1 MKTTAN
7 VIFAAFEATPFIKT
21 GGLGDVGGALP
32 PALKKSGCNVK
43 VILPKL
49 SIIPE
54 KYKKKMEHVETI
66 YVPLSWRNQYCG
78 IEKFTY
84 HGVTFY
90 FLDNEYYFKRDKV
103 YGHLDDG
110 ERVAFFSK
118 AILECILKVPEL
130 ECDILHCN
138 DWHTA
143 LVPVFLREFY
153 MGCEKMA
160 NIKTIFSVHNLK
172 FQGIFGKQIL
182 GDILGL
188 DTKAAARSQLRHGRG
203 AVNLMKGALLY
214 SDVLSTVSPTYA
226 EEIKGSY
233 FGEKMEGIFNKRSSR
248 LFGILNGIDT
258 TEYNPKKDKK
268 IPQEFSIDDLS
279 GKAVCKAEL
288 QRRIGLE
295 VKENTPLIILI
306 TRLTEQKGLDLLLRI
321 LDELLQEDIQ
331 LAVLGTGDEKY
342 ENALRDSE
350 NRYKGKMCAYLAF
363 DPALSHLFYAGAD
376 MLLMPSRFEPCGLS
390 QMIAMRYGTL
400 PIVRETGGLKDS
412 VIPYNKYTGEGTG
425 FSFSD
430 FNAHQFLFVL
440 KDAIGVYH
448 ENKEAWQ
455 NLVIQAMKT
464 DVSWRIHAKEYIALY
479 NKMMEGSL

>member
-1 MKTTAN
+1 MNTKTN
-7 VIFAAFEATPFIKT
+7 VIFAAFEAAPFIKT

-32 PALKKSGCNVK
+32 PALNKSGCNVK

-54 KYKKKMEHVETI
+54 KYKKKMEPVQTFT
-66 YVPLSWRNQYCG
+66 VPLSWRNQYCG
-78 IEKFTY
+78 VEKLTY

-118 AILECILKVPEL
+118 AVLESILKVEEL
-130 ECDILHCN
+130 QCDILHCN

-153 MGCEKMA
+153 MGSEKMA
-160 NIKTIFSVHNLK
+160 KIKTVFSVHNLK
-172 FQGIFGKQIL
+172 FQGIFSKEML
-182 GDILGL
+182 GDVLGL
-188 DTKAAARSQLRHGRG
+188 DSEAAASQLCQGNDTI
-203 AVNLMKGALLY
+203 NLMKGALLY
-214 SDVLSTVSPTYA
+214 SDILSTVSPTYA

-233 FGEKMEGIFNKRSSR
+233 FGEQMEGIFNMRSDR

-258 TEYNPKKDKK
+258 TEYDPKKDKK
-268 IPQEFSIDDLS
+268 IPATFDKENLA
-279 GKAVCKAEL
+279 GKAICKAEL

-306 TRLTEQKGLDLLLRI
+306 TRLTEQKGLDLILYI

-331 LAVLGTGDEKY
+331 IAVLGTGDEKY
-342 ENALRDSE
+342 ENALTEAES
-350 NRYKGKMCAYLAF
+350 RYKGKMCAYLAF

-376 MLLMPSRFEPCGLS
+376 LLMMPSRFEPCGLS

-400 PIVRETGGLKDS
+400 PVVRETGGLKDS

-425 FSFSD
+425 FSFSE

-440 KDAIGVYH
+440 KDAIDVYRSD
-448 ENKEAWQ
+448 KEAW
-455 NLVIQAMKT
+455 NKLVIQAMET
-464 DVSWRIHAKEYIALY
+464 DVSWKIHAKEYSGIYKKL
-479 NKMMEGSL
+479 MEGSL

>member
-1 MKTTAN
+1 MKTKVN
-7 VIFAAFEATPFIKT
+7 VIFTAFEAVPFIKT

-32 PALKKSGCNVK
+32 PALNKCGCNVK

-54 KYKKKMEHVETI
+54 KYKKKMEPVQTFT
-66 YVPLSWRNQYCG
+66 VPLSWRNQYCG
-78 IEKFTY
+78 VEKLTY
-84 HGVTFY
+84 HGTTFY

-110 ERVAFFSK
+110 ERIAFFSK
-118 AILECILKVPEL
+118 AVLESILKVDEL
-130 ECDILHCN
+130 QCDILHCN

-153 MGCEKMA
+153 MGSEKMA
-160 NIKTIFSVHNLK
+160 KIKTVFSVHNLK
-172 FQGIFGKQIL
+172 FQGIFSKDML
-182 GDILGL
+182 GDVLGL
-188 DTKAAARSQLRHGRG
+188 DSKAAASQLRHGRG
-203 AVNLMKGALLY
+203 AINLMKGALLY

-233 FGEKMEGIFNKRSSR
+233 FGEKMDGIFNKRADR

-258 TEYNPKKDKK
+258 ADYNPQKDKK
-268 IPQEFSIDDLS
+268 IPAVFDKENLA

-306 TRLTEQKGLDLLLRI
+306 TRLTEQKGLDLILRI

-331 LAVLGTGDEKY
+331 IAVLGTGDEKY
-342 ENALRDSE
+342 ENALREAE

-376 MLLMPSRFEPCGLS
+376 LLLMPSRFEPCGLS

-400 PIVRETGGLKDS
+400 PVVRETGGLKDS

-430 FNAHQFLFVL
+430 FNAHQLLFVL
-440 KDAIGVYH
+440 KDAIDVYH
-448 ENKEAWQ
+448 NNKEAWKR
-455 NLVIQAMKT
+455 LVLQAMET
-464 DVSWRIHAKEYIALY
+464 DVSWKIHAKEYAGVYKKL
-479 NKMMEGSL
+479 MEGSL

>member
-1 MKTTAN
+1 MKTKVN
-7 VIFAAFEATPFIKT
+7 VIFTAFEAAPFIKT

-32 PALKKSGCNVK
+32 PALNKSGCNVK

-54 KYKKKMEHVETI
+54 KYKKKMEPVQTFT
-66 YVPLSWRNQYCG
+66 VPLSWRNQYCG
-78 IEKFTY
+78 VEKLTY

-90 FLDNEYYFKRDKV
+90 FLDNKYYFERDKV
-103 YGHLDDG
+103 YGHLDDC

-118 AILECILKVPEL
+118 AVLESILKVEEL
-130 ECDILHCN
+130 QCDILHCN

-153 MGCEKMA
+153 MGSEKMA
-160 NIKTIFSVHNLK
+160 KIKTVFSVHNLK
-172 FQGIFGKQIL
+172 FQGIFSKEML
-182 GDILGL
+182 GDVLGL
-188 DTKAAARSQLRHGRG
+188 DSKAAASQLCQGRG
-203 AVNLMKGALLY
+203 AINLMKGALLY

-226 EEIKGSY
+226 EEIKSSY
-233 FGEKMEGIFNKRSSR
+233 FGEKMEGIFNKRSDR

-258 TEYNPKKDKK
+258 AEYNPQKDKK
-268 IPQEFSIDDLS
+268 IPATFDKDNLS
-279 GKAVCKAEL
+279 GKAICKVEL
-288 QRRIGLE
+288 QRKIGLE

-306 TRLTEQKGLDLLLRI
+306 TRLTEQKGLDLILRI

-331 LAVLGTGDEKY
+331 IAVLGTGDEKY
-342 ENALRDSE
+342 ENALREAE

-363 DPALSHLFYAGAD
+363 DSALSHLFYAGAD
-376 MLLMPSRFEPCGLS
+376 LFMMPSRFEPCGLS

-400 PIVRETGGLKDS
+400 PVVRETGGLKDS

-440 KDAIGVYH
+440 KDAIGVYL
-448 ENKEAWQ
+448 NDKEAW
-455 NLVIQAMKT
+455 NKLVIQAMET
-464 DVSWRIHAKEYIALY
+464 DVSWKIHAKEYADIYKKL
-479 NKMMEGSL
+479 MEGSL